1 MARQT
6 SEIFPKTFEIVI
18 LVYYYYS
25 PPLEKMFHRF
35 VIKQH
40 LQISTQGCVMYY
52 ACILYNHLL
61 LRQNPPGGVTHLQSH
76 CLPLNIPFSDGVE
89 GVE

>member
-1 MARQT
+1 MALQT
-6 SEIFPKTFEIVI
+6 SEIFPKTFDIVI

-25 PPLEKMFHRF
+25 FPLEETFHHF

-40 LQISTQGCVMYY
+40 LQISTKGCVMYY

-61 LRQNPPGGVTHLQSH
+61 LRQKPPGGVTHLQSH
-76 CLPLNIPFSDGVE
+76 CLLLNIPLSDGVE
-89 GVE
+89 